1 MKSQRDLSLPEGSSL
16 TYGNKL
22 DLKALGTSSAV
33 KVAWRVRPDM
43 FFFCA
48 HVTWLHGACPNLR
61 CRLESEG
68 SKGDCPHA
76 AAPGGSGVWI
86 SELGRGQDRALDLS
100 CPLKMELSRP
110 DKAASFV

>member
-1 MKSQRDLSLPEGSSL
+1 M
-16 TYGNKL
+16 
-22 DLKALGTSSAV
+22 
-33 KVAWRVRPDM
+33 
-43 FFFCA
+43 
-48 HVTWLHGACPNLR
+48 LHGYMVLARISDGFYALQAGIR
-61 CRLESEG
+61 G
-68 SKGDCPHA
+68 KQGDCPHA